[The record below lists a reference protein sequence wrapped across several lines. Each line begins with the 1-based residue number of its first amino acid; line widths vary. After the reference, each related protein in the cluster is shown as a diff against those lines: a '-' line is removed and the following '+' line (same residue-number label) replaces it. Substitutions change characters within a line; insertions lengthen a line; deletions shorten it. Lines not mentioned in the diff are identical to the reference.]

1 MRQTYGQDRMAEL
14 QLPCGGKR
22 REKLLPAL
30 VPSSLLRPGSEH
42 WTCLP
47 LALLTVL
54 GSSKGTSGS
63 DAALAL
69 AVLGSSSDQGN
80 EVLHYYS
87 IFILFFFSP
96 PRKAIITVNINAEL
110 AYHQNDTTAT
120 CTCKNTYVPL
130 GTATKNGSIKI
141 T

>member
-1 MRQTYGQDRMAEL
+1 MAEL
-14 QLPCGGKR
+14 QLPCGGER

-30 VPSSLLRPGSEH
+30 VPSSLLRPGSEC

-54 GSSKGTSGS
+54 GSSKRTSGS

-80 EVLHYYS
+80 EVLHY
-87 IFILFFFSP
+87 
-96 PRKAIITVNINAEL
+96 
-110 AYHQNDTTAT
+110 
-120 CTCKNTYVPL
+120 
-130 GTATKNGSIKI
+130 
-141 T
+141 